1 MSEKISI
8 NKTVKPLV
16 ENLLDKADQLNI
28 GIHTTDGG
36 AKIIDAGINHDGCL
50 ESGRL
55 ITEICMG
62 GLGKVGLT
70 MSSNTTNWPLTINV
84 HSTNPVLSCLA
95 SQYAGWNLSFV
106 KEEDNFNALGSGPC
120 RALALKEDL
129 FKDLDYSDK
138 FYSTVVVMEVDRNP
152 PQEII
157 DKIVSDC
164 SISEKN
170 LTIILTPTKSL
181 SGCTQVVGRVLEVGM
196 HKLHEIGFPLD
207 KVVDGFGSAPVPPP
221 APDFLIGMGRTNDAI
236 LYGGIVHLF
245 VDVPDDEAFELAKR
259 LPSSTSSDY
268 GKPFADIFKEY
279 KFDFYKIDKLLF
291 SPAKVIVSTIK
302 TGKTFTEG
310 STNIELIEKSF
321 NK

>member
-245 VDVPDDEAFELAKR
+245 VDVADDEAFELAKR

>member
-1 MSEKISI
+1 MNDKISI

-16 ENLLDKADQLNI
+16 EKLLDTADQLNI
-28 GIHTTDGG
+28 SVHTTDGG
-36 AKIIDAGINHDGCL
+36 AKIIDAGINYNGCL

-62 GLGKVGLT
+62 GLGKVDLT
-70 MSSNTTNWPLTINV
+70 MSSNTPNWPLTINV
-84 HSTNPVLSCLA
+84 HSTDPVLSCLA

-129 FKDLDYSDK
+129 FDDLNYSDK
-138 FYSTVVVMEVDRNP
+138 FYSTVVVLEVDRNP

-157 DKIVSDC
+157 DKITNDC
-164 SISEKN
+164 SVSEKN
-170 LTIILTPTKSL
+170 LTIILTPTRSL
-181 SGCTQVVGRVLEVGM
+181 SGSVQVVGRVLEVGM

-207 KVVDGFGSAPVPPP
+207 KVIDGFGSAPVPPP

-236 LYGGIVHLF
+236 LYGGTVHLF

-279 KFDFYKIDKLLF
+279 KYDFYKIDKLLF

-302 TGKTFTEG
+302 TGKTFIEG
-310 STNIELIEKSF
+310 STNIDLVEKSF

>member
-1 MSEKISI
+1 MNDKISI

-16 ENLLDKADQLNI
+16 EKLLDTADQLNI
-28 GIHTTDGG
+28 GVHTTDGG
-36 AKIIDAGINHDGCL
+36 AKIIDAGINYNGCL

-62 GLGKVGLT
+62 GLGKVDLT
-70 MSSNTTNWPLTINV
+70 MSSNTPNWPLTINV
-84 HSTNPVLSCLA
+84 HSTDPVLSCLA

-129 FKDLDYSDK
+129 FNDLNYSDK
-138 FYSTVVVMEVDRNP
+138 FYSTVVVLEVDRNP

-157 DKIVSDC
+157 DKITNDC
-164 SISEKN
+164 GVSEKN
-170 LTIILTPTKSL
+170 LTIILTPTRSL
-181 SGCTQVVGRVLEVGM
+181 SGSVQVVGRVLEVGM

-207 KVVDGFGSAPVPPP
+207 KVIDGFGSAPVPPP

-236 LYGGIVHLF
+236 LYGGTVHLF

-279 KFDFYKIDKLLF
+279 KYDFYKIDKLLF

-302 TGKTFTEG
+302 TGKTFIEG
-310 STNIELIEKSF
+310 STNIDLVEKSF

>member
-1 MSEKISI
+1 MNDKISI

-16 ENLLDKADQLNI
+16 EKLLDTADQLNI
-28 GIHTTDGG
+28 GVHTTDGG
-36 AKIIDAGINHDGCL
+36 AKIIDAGINYNGCL

-62 GLGKVGLT
+62 GLGKVDLT
-70 MSSNTTNWPLTINV
+70 MSSNTPNWPLTINV
-84 HSTNPVLSCLA
+84 HSTDPVLSCLA

-129 FKDLDYSDK
+129 FDDLNYSDK
-138 FYSTVVVMEVDRNP
+138 FYSTVVVLEVDRNP

-157 DKIVSDC
+157 DKITNDC
-164 SISEKN
+164 SVSEKN
-170 LTIILTPTKSL
+170 LTIILTPTRSL
-181 SGCTQVVGRVLEVGM
+181 SGSVQVVGRVLEVGM

-207 KVVDGFGSAPVPPP
+207 KVIDGFGSAPVPPP

-236 LYGGIVHLF
+236 LYGGTVHLF

-279 KFDFYKIDKLLF
+279 KYDFYKIDKLLF

-302 TGKTFTEG
+302 TGKTFIEG
-310 STNIELIEKSF
+310 STNIDLVEKSF

>member
-1 MSEKISI
+1 MSENISI
-8 NKTVKPLV
+8 NKAVKPLV
-16 ENLLDKADQLNI
+16 EKLVENAELLNL
-28 GIHTTDGG
+28 GISTSEGG
-36 AKIIDAGINHDGCL
+36 AKIIDAGINNTGCL

-62 GLGKVGLT
+62 GLGRVSLS
-70 MSSNTTNWPLTINV
+70 MNSNTPNWPLSIHV

-129 FKDLDYSDK
+129 FKDLKYSDK
-138 FYSTVVVMEVDRNP
+138 FYSTVVVLEVDRNP

-157 DKIVSDC
+157 DKITSDC
-164 SISEKN
+164 DVSEKN

-181 SGCTQVVGRVLEVGM
+181 SGSVQVVGRVLEVGM
-196 HKLHEIGFPLD
+196 HKLHEIGFPLN
-207 KVVDGFGSAPVPPP
+207 KVIDGFGSAPVPPP

-236 LYGGIVHLF
+236 LYGGVVHLF
-245 VDVPDDEAFELAKR
+245 VNVDDDEAYELAKR

-279 KFDFYKIDKLLF
+279 KYDFYKIDKLLF
-291 SPAKVIVSTIK
+291 SPAKVIVTTLK

-310 STNIELIEKSF
+310 TVNNDLVDKSF

>member
-1 MSEKISI
+1 MSENISI
-8 NKTVKPLV
+8 NKAVKPLV
-16 ENLLDKADQLNI
+16 EKLMENAELLNLGMSI
-28 GIHTTDGG
+28 SEGG
-36 AKIIDAGINHDGCL
+36 AKIIDAGINNTGCL

-62 GLGKVGLT
+62 GLGRVSLS
-70 MSSNTTNWPLTINV
+70 MNSNTPNWPLSIHV

-129 FKDLDYSDK
+129 FNDLKYSDK
-138 FYSTVVVMEVDRNP
+138 FYSTVVVLEVDRNP

-157 DKIVSDC
+157 DKITSDC
-164 SISEKN
+164 DVSEKN
-170 LTIILTPTKSL
+170 LTIILTPTRSL
-181 SGCTQVVGRVLEVGM
+181 SGSVQVVGRVLEVGM
-196 HKLHEIGFPLD
+196 HKLHEIGFPLN
-207 KVVDGFGSAPVPPP
+207 KVIDGFGSAPVPPP

-236 LYGGIVHLF
+236 LYGGVVHLF
-245 VDVPDDEAFELAKR
+245 VDVDDDEAYELAKR

-279 KFDFYKIDKLLF
+279 KYDFYKIDKLLF
-291 SPAKVIVSTIK
+291 SPAKVIVTTLK

-310 STNIELIEKSF
+310 TINNDLVDKSF

>member
-1 MSEKISI
+1 MNDKISI

-16 ENLLDKADQLNI
+16 EKLLDTADQLNV
-28 GIHTTDGG
+28 GVHTTDGG
-36 AKIIDAGINHDGCL
+36 AKIIDAGINYNGCL

-62 GLGKVGLT
+62 GLGKVDLT
-70 MSSNTTNWPLTINV
+70 MSSNTPNWPLTINV
-84 HSTNPVLSCLA
+84 HSTDPVLSCLA

-129 FKDLDYSDK
+129 FDDLNYSDK
-138 FYSTVVVMEVDRNP
+138 FYSTVVVLEVDRNP

-157 DKIVSDC
+157 DKITNDC
-164 SISEKN
+164 GVSEKN
-170 LTIILTPTKSL
+170 LTIILTPTRSL
-181 SGCTQVVGRVLEVGM
+181 SGSVQVVGRVLEVGM

-236 LYGGIVHLF
+236 LYGGTVHLF

-302 TGKTFTEG
+302 TGKTFVEG
-310 STNIELIEKSF
+310 STNIDLVEKSF

>member
-1 MSEKISI
+1 M
-8 NKTVKPLV
+8 
-16 ENLLDKADQLNI
+16 ADQLNI

-62 GLGKVGLT
+62 GLGRVDLT
-70 MSSNTTNWPLTINV
+70 MSSNTENWPLTINV
-84 HSTNPVLSCLA
+84 YSTNPVLSCLA

-129 FKDLDYSDK
+129 FKDLNYSDK
-138 FYSTVVVMEVDRNP
+138 FYSTVVVLEVDRKP

-157 DKIVSDC
+157 DKITSDC
-164 SISEKN
+164 GISEKN
-170 LTIILTPTKSL
+170 LTVILTPTKSL
-181 SGCTQVVGRVLEVGM
+181 SGSVQVVGRVLEVGM

-279 KFDFYKIDKLLF
+279 KYDFYKIDKLLF

-310 STNIELIEKSF
+310 SINLDLVETSF

>member
-1 MSEKISI
+1 MNDKISI

-16 ENLLDKADQLNI
+16 EKLLEKADQLNI
-28 GIHTTDGG
+28 GVHTSEGG
-36 AKIIDAGINHDGCL
+36 AKIVDAGINYNGCL

-62 GLGKVGLT
+62 GLGKVDLT
-70 MSSNTTNWPLTINV
+70 MTSNTENWPLTINIS
-84 HSTNPVLSCLA
+84 STNPVLSCLA

-138 FYSTVVVMEVDRNP
+138 FYSTVVVLEVDRNP

-157 DKIVSDC
+157 DKISTDC
-164 SISEKN
+164 GVSEKN

-181 SGCTQVVGRVLEVGM
+181 SGSVQVVGRVLEVGM

-207 KVVDGFGSAPVPPP
+207 KVIDGFGSAPVPPP

-236 LYGGIVHLF
+236 LYGGTVHLF

-279 KFDFYKIDKLLF
+279 KYDFYKIDKLLF
-291 SPAKVIVSTIK
+291 SPAKVMVSTIK
-302 TGKTFTEG
+302 TGKTFIAG
-310 STNIELIEKSF
+310 ATNLELIDASF

>member
-221 APDFLIGMGRTNDAI
+221 APDFLVGMGRTNDAI

>member
-1 MSEKISI
+1 MTEKISI

-16 ENLLDKADQLNI
+16 ENLLDNLNLLNL
-28 GIHTTDGG
+28 GLQESEGG
-36 AKIIDAGINHDGCL
+36 AKIVDAGINNNGSL

-62 GLGKVGLT
+62 GLGRVSLSMT
-70 MSSNTTNWPLTINV
+70 SNMPEWPTTINV

-129 FKDLDYSDK
+129 FKDLNYSHK
-138 FYSTVVVMEVDRNP
+138 FFSTVVVMEVDRNP

-157 DKIVSDC
+157 DKISTDC
-164 SISEKN
+164 NVSEKN
-170 LTIILTPTKSL
+170 LTIILTPTRSL
-181 SGCTQVVGRVLEVGM
+181 SGTVQVVGRVLEVGM

-207 KVVDGFGSAPVPPP
+207 KVIDGFGSAPIPPP

-236 LYGGIVHLF
+236 LYGGTIQLY
-245 VDVPDDEAFELAKR
+245 VDVADDEAYELAKR
-259 LPSSTSSDY
+259 LPSSTSKDY
-268 GKPFADIFKEY
+268 GKPFADVFKEY
-279 KFDFYKIDKLLF
+279 KYDFYKIDKLLF
-291 SPAKVIVSTIK
+291 SPAKVIVTTVK
-302 TGKTFTEG
+302 TGKTFTNG
-310 STNIELIEKSF
+310 SINIDLVNSSF

>member
-1 MSEKISI
+1 
-8 NKTVKPLV
+8 LV
-16 ENLLDKADQLNI
+16 EKLLDTADQLNV
-28 GIHTTDGG
+28 GVYTTDGG
-36 AKIIDAGINHDGCL
+36 AKIIDSGINYNGCL

-62 GLGKVGLT
+62 GLGKVDLT
-70 MSSNTTNWPLTINV
+70 MSSNTPNWPLTINV
-84 HSTNPVLSCLA
+84 HSTDPVLSCLA

-129 FKDLDYSDK
+129 FDDLNYSDK
-138 FYSTVVVMEVDRNP
+138 FYSTVVVLEVDRNP

-157 DKIVSDC
+157 DKITNDC
-164 SISEKN
+164 GVSEKN
-170 LTIILTPTKSL
+170 LTIILTPTRSL
-181 SGCTQVVGRVLEVGM
+181 SGSVQVVGRVLEVGM

-236 LYGGIVHLF
+236 LYGGTVHLF

-279 KFDFYKIDKLLF
+279 KYDFYKIDKLLF

-302 TGKTFTEG
+302 TGKTFVEG
-310 STNIELIEKSF
+310 STNIDLVEKSF

>member
-1 MSEKISI
+1 MNDKISI

-16 ENLLDKADQLNI
+16 EKLLDTADQLNI
-28 GIHTTDGG
+28 GVHTTDGG
-36 AKIIDAGINHDGCL
+36 AKIIDAGINYNGCL

-62 GLGKVGLT
+62 GLGKVDLT
-70 MSSNTTNWPLTINV
+70 MSSNTPNWPLTINV
-84 HSTNPVLSCLA
+84 HSTDPVLSCLA

-129 FKDLDYSDK
+129 FDDLNYSDK
-138 FYSTVVVMEVDRNP
+138 FYSTVVVLEVDRNP

-157 DKIVSDC
+157 DKITNDC
-164 SISEKN
+164 SVSEKN
-170 LTIILTPTKSL
+170 LTIILTPTRSL
-181 SGCTQVVGRVLEVGM
+181 SGSVQVVGRVLEVGM

-207 KVVDGFGSAPVPPP
+207 KVINGIASAPVPPP

-236 LYGGIVHLF
+236 LYGGTVHLF

-279 KFDFYKIDKLLF
+279 KYDFYKIDKLLF

-302 TGKTFTEG
+302 TGKTFIEG
-310 STNIELIEKSF
+310 STNIDLVEKSF